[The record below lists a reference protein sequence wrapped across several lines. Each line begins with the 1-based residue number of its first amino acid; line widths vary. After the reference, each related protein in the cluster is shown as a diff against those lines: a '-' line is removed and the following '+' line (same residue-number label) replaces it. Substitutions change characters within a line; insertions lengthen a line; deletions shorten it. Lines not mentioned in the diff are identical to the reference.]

1 MLLLPIASF
10 HLVMYVAQKEEFDGA
25 KSKKGFATSG
35 SDGKDAHCDL
45 VARTQQ
51 TDIPE
56 NGRRRFLE
64 GDEKL
69 VSSDGVG
76 VYSTGW
82 SPRQRRA
89 TDSGRWAES

>member
-10 HLVMYVAQKEEFDGA
+10 HLVMYVAQKEEFEGA

-51 TDIPE
+51 TDPGE
-56 NGRRRFLE
+56 WPKAVSRRGRETSFFGWCWGLQYR
-64 GDEKL
+64 L
-69 VSSDGVG
+69 VATTASCDG
-76 VYSTGW
+76 
-82 SPRQRRA
+82 
-89 TDSGRWAES
+89 